1 MCCGQPVR
9 PLLLVGSSWP
19 RFEAD
24 CKHDSFYEET
34 RILDDKRLH
43 ERINLV
49 VASSCDIKRKGKF
62 IGSRLK
68 NLDNDRLKGRRT
80 ARLCPP

>member
-1 MCCGQPVR
+1 VKYRGYVLTAVSPVFYCIWPVGDSCFNSRAHMCCGQPVR

-34 RILDDKRLH
+34 GKLQNMTNDCARELISERRL
-43 ERINLV
+43 
-49 VASSCDIKRKGKF
+49 
-62 IGSRLK
+62 
-68 NLDNDRLKGRRT
+68 
-80 ARLCPP
+80 